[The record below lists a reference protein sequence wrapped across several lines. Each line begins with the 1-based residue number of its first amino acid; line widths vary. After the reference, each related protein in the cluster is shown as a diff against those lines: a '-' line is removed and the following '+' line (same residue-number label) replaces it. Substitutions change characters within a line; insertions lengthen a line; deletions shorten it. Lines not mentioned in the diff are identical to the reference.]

1 MYVTTLVPSTNW
13 FKLNDGNSLPM
24 NTACTI
30 YSNVTWYHGI
40 WYQVFG
46 IILTLMN
53 SKWKQR
59 CRETALSPL
68 DRQRQGNAL
77 TDNLDSKKEGTRS
90 KNPRFLK
97 NA

>member
-1 MYVTTLVPSTNW
+1 MKYPVSGYENGVAVSGKPNRRSVPVP
-13 FKLNDGNSLPM
+13 NSDD
-24 NTACTI
+24 
-30 YSNVTWYHGI
+30 SVKK
-40 WYQVFG
+40 
-46 IILTLMN
+46 ILAGDCCDQ
-53 SKWKQR
+53 S

-97 NA
+97 NG